1 MPKYNSKK
9 TKIVITGAGGL
20 VGRTL
25 SNQLSKNWAWF
36 SKFDLLFCQKSSPA
50 EKIPNV
56 GVVNIDLTCADS
68 VTNLLGGVDTLVHLA
83 GVPLT
88 MGHGFSLAERILM
101 MRDLNYSVYQAVKS
115 SNVSKIIWLSS
126 TTGYPSFEGNLT
138 EDMFFD
144 DLPPERYREVGQLFR
159 ELEIQFDDL
168 INSNR
173 SVITLRPTALYGD
186 FLNYDGRAPHIL
198 ASLLKRFAGYT
209 GQGLV
214 MKADPIEA
222 RDWLY
227 TDDMATALIRIMQ
240 NINHSTHLNIGSG
253 VTVSMYELYKLM

>member
-173 SVITLRPTALYGD
+173 SVITLRPTALYS
-186 FLNYDGRAPHIL
+186 PVIL
-198 ASLLKRFAGYT
+198 GHPF
-209 GQGLV
+209 
-214 MKADPIEA
+214 P
-222 RDWLY
+222 
-227 TDDMATALIRIMQ
+227 
-240 NINHSTHLNIGSG
+240 
-253 VTVSMYELYKLM
+253 